1 MASTH
6 GPKSSLPFLKPQRLN
21 FLAMDSFSSL
31 SAFFRLQSEAGA
43 CILSELMSNDLNKRV
58 KETDDNIS

>member
-1 MASTH
+1 
-6 GPKSSLPFLKPQRLN
+6 
-21 FLAMDSFSSL
+21 MDSFSSL